1 MLLLAA
7 AARPGTIEAATV
19 DHRLRAESAT
29 EARMVAEIC
38 EGLDVPHATLAAQ
51 WEDAPESG
59 VQEKA
64 RAERY
69 RLLGDWAAERGLQA
83 IATAHHLDDQ
93 AETLLMRLSR
103 GAGLRGLAAMRPD
116 SPLPSSEAAVRL
128 IRPLL
133 SWRRAELERV
143 CEECQVEAAQDP
155 SNRDDHYERVRTRR
169 ALSEADW
176 MGAEAVGR
184 SASHLGDAD
193 AAIEWAADREWAA
206 QVTEEGEAI
215 AYRPAAPAE
224 IQRRIVSRAID
235 SLASEGLAEPI
246 RGRELDRLLEA
257 LAGGRTAT
265 LRGVLCSGGD
275 QEWRFKAAPPR
286 R

>member
-1 MLLLAA
+1 MPTRSLRKRAA
-7 AARPGTIEAATV
+7 AARDAVRAEEEATRAEEET
-19 DHRLRAESAT
+19 LRAE
-29 EARMVAEIC
+29 E
-38 EGLDVPHATLAAQ
+38 
-51 WEDAPESG
+51 
-59 VQEKA
+59 EKA

-69 RLLGDWAAERGLQA
+69 RLLGHWAAERGLQA
-83 IATAHHLDDQ
+83 IATGHHLDDQ

-116 SPLPSSEAAVRL
+116 SPLPSSEASVRL

-133 SWRRAELERV
+133 SWRRAELEGV
-143 CEECQVEAAQDP
+143 CEECEVKAAQDP
-155 SNRDDHYERVRTRR
+155 SNHDDHYERVRTRR

-176 MGAEAVGR
+176 MDAEAVGR

-193 AAIEWAADREWAA
+193 AAIEWAADREWKER
-206 QVTEEGEAI
+206 VTEEGGAI
-215 AYRPAAPAE
+215 AYRPVAPAE

-235 SLASEGLAEPI
+235 SLASEGLGEPI
-246 RGRELDRLLEA
+246 RGRELDRLLEV
-257 LAGGRTAT
+257 LAGGQTAT

-275 QEWRFKAAPPR
+275 REWCFKAAPPR